1 MTTQLLDSQLL
12 DPGAYGRL
20 LALRDLTDAALG
32 PHAMQLLVQH
42 TLDALLAA
50 WNCPVVV
57 YRAPPL
63 VPPADNYDDLGY
75 PPDGASRDAR
85 YTRYLTPELLLRT
98 QTSAMIPRALRMIAP
113 ARYADVLLACP
124 GLTYRRDAI
133 DRLHVGEP
141 HQLDLW
147 RIVQRP
153 LTRDDLVAMI
163 EAVAGAMLPGVPL
176 RLEPAVHPYTLDG
189 LEVYGNVQG
198 RWVEILECGRAH
210 PELLADAG
218 LASASGLASGLAMGI
233 GLDRMLML
241 RKGIEDIRALR
252 STDPRIQAQM
262 LDLEPYRA
270 VSSQPPIY
278 RDLSV
283 AVAEEA
289 NVEELG
295 DRVRSTLAAAS
306 GSIESVEVLSETSYL
321 ELSLAARRRLG
332 ISPRQKNVL
341 LRLVIRDLERTL
353 TSAEANELR
362 DAVYAVLHEGSV
374 RTWASKEMQL

>member
-1 MTTQLLDSQLL
+1 MTTQLLDS
-12 DPGAYGRL
+12 PAYGRL

-42 TLDALLAA
+42 ALDALRLA

-63 VPPADNYDDLGY
+63 VPSADNYDDLGY

-113 ARYADVLLACP
+113 ARYPDALLACP

-163 EAVAGAMLPGVPL
+163 EAVAGAMLPGVAL

-218 LASASGLASGLAMGI
+218 LAGTSGLAMGI

-252 STDPRIQAQM
+252 SADPRIQAQM

-283 AVAEEA
+283 AVATEA
-289 NVEELG
+289 NAEELG

>member
-1 MTTQLLDSQLL
+1 MTTQLLDSQ
-12 DPGAYGRL
+12 AYGRL

-32 PHAMQLLVQH
+32 PHAMQLLVQRA
-42 TLDALLAA
+42 LDALRAA

-63 VPPADNYDDLGY
+63 VPSADNYDDLGY

-85 YTRYLTPELLLRT
+85 YTRYLTPQMLLRT

-113 ARYADVLLACP
+113 AHYDDVMVACP

-147 RIVQRP
+147 RITQRP
-153 LTRDDLVAMI
+153 LTRDDMVAMI
-163 EAVAGAMLPGVPL
+163 ELVAGAMLPGVPL
-176 RLEPAVHPYTLDG
+176 RLEPALHPYTRDG

-210 PELLADAG
+210 PDLLAAAGIDASQG
-218 LASASGLASGLAMGI
+218 SGLAMGI

-241 RKGIEDIRALR
+241 RKGVEDIRALR

-262 LDLEPYRA
+262 LDLDPYRA

-283 AVAEEA
+283 AVADDA
-289 NVEELG
+289 SAEELG
-295 DRVRSTLAAAS
+295 DRVRSSLAAAS
-306 GSIESVEVLSETSYL
+306 GSIESIEVLSETSYL

-332 ISPRQKNVL
+332 ISPSQKNVL
-341 LRLVIRDLERTL
+341 LRLVIRDLDRTL
-353 TSAEANELR
+353 TSAEANQLR

>member
-1 MTTQLLDSQLL
+1 MTTQLLDS
-12 DPGAYGRL
+12 ASYARL
-20 LALRDLTDAALG
+20 LALRDLTDAARG

-42 TLDALLAA
+42 ALDAVRAESR
-50 WNCPVVV
+50 CPVVV
-57 YRAPPL
+57 HRAPPL
-63 VPPADNYDDLGY
+63 VPVTDNYDDLGY
-75 PPDGASRDAR
+75 PTDGASRDAR

-113 ARYADVLLACP
+113 ARYEDVVVACP
-124 GLTYRRDAI
+124 GLTYRRDSI

-147 RIVQRP
+147 RIARRT

-163 EAVAGAMLPGVPL
+163 ERVAAALLPGVPL

-189 LEVYGNVQG
+189 LEVHANVQG

-210 PELLADAG
+210 PRILAAAG
-218 LASASGLASGLAMGI
+218 LGECSGLALGM

-252 STDPRIQAQM
+252 SADPRIQAQM
-262 LDLEPYRA
+262 LDLEPYRP

-283 AVAEEA
+283 AVAEETTA
-289 NVEELG
+289 EELG
-295 DRVRSTLAAAS
+295 DQVRSSLAAAS
-306 GSIESVEVLSETSYL
+306 GGIESVEVLSETSYL
-321 ELSLAARRRLG
+321 DLSLAARRRLG

-362 DAVYAVLHEGSV
+362 DAVYGVLHRGSV
-374 RTWASKEMQL
+374 KTWASKEMQL

>member
-1 MTTQLLDSQLL
+1 MTHDYATSRFST
-12 DPGAYGRL
+12 AYGRL

-42 TLDALLAA
+42 ALDALRTA
-50 WNCPVVV
+50 WKCPVVV

-63 VPPADNYDDLGY
+63 VPSRDNYDDLGY

-113 ARYADVLLACP
+113 ARYEDVVLACP

-147 RIVQRP
+147 RITQRP

-163 EAVAGAMLPGVPL
+163 EIGRRRDAARRAVAARAGGAS
-176 RLEPAVHPYTLDG
+176 VHARWTGGARQRAGTL
-189 LEVYGNVQG
+189 G
-198 RWVEILECGRAH
+198 RDPRMRSRPSRVARRGGSRSRRAR
-210 PELLADAG
+210 DSRW
-218 LASASGLASGLAMGI
+218 ASVSIACSCCA
-233 GLDRMLML
+233 
-241 RKGIEDIRALR
+241 KGIEDIRALR
-252 STDPRIQAQM
+252 SSDPRIQAQM

-283 AVAEEA
+283 AVAERGERGRA
-289 NVEELG
+289 
-295 DRVRSTLAAAS
+295 RRPVRSSLAAAS
-306 GSIESVEVLSETSYL
+306 GSIESIEVLAETSYL

-332 ISPRQKNVL
+332 ISPHQKNVL
-341 LRLVIRDLERTL
+341 LRLVIRDLRAHADFGRGEPAARRGL
-353 TSAEANELR
+353 RSAARGQRQDLGVEG
-362 DAVYAVLHEGSV
+362 DAAM
-374 RTWASKEMQL
+374 TA

>member
-1 MTTQLLDSQLL
+1 MTTQLLDSQ
-12 DPGAYGRL
+12 AYGRL

-42 TLDALLAA
+42 ALDALRAA
-50 WNCPVVV
+50 WDCPVVV

-63 VPPADNYDDLGY
+63 VPSADNYDDLGY

-113 ARYADVLLACP
+113 AHYEDVVLACP

-147 RIVQRP
+147 RITQRP
-153 LTRDDLVAMI
+153 LTRDDLVVMI
-163 EAVAGAMLPGVPL
+163 ELVAGAMLPGVPL

-210 PELLADAG
+210 PELLTAAG
-218 LASASGLASGLAMGI
+218 VAAPQGAGLAMGV

-252 STDPRIQAQM
+252 STDPRIQVQM

-283 AVAEEA
+283 AVADEVNA
-289 NVEELG
+289 EELG
-295 DRVRSTLAAAS
+295 DRVRSRLAAES
-306 GSIESVEVLSETSYL
+306 SSVESIEVLSETSYL
-321 ELSLAARRRLG
+321 ELSLPARRRLG

-341 LRLVIRDLERTL
+341 LRLVIRDLDRTL
-353 TSAEANELR
+353 TSAEANQLR

-374 RTWASKEMQL
+374 RTWASREMQL

>member
-1 MTTQLLDSQLL
+1 MTTQRLDSQLL
-12 DPGAYGRL
+12 DSLAYGRL

-42 TLDALLAA
+42 ALDALRTA
-50 WNCPVVV
+50 WNCLVVV

-63 VPPADNYDDLGY
+63 VPSTDNYDDLGY

-85 YTRYLTPELLLRT
+85 YTRYLTPQLLLRT

-113 ARYADVLLACP
+113 ARYSDVVLACP

-147 RIVQRP
+147 RIAQHP

-163 EAVAGAMLPGVPL
+163 EIVAGAMLPGVPL

-210 PELLADAG
+210 PEVLAAAG
-218 LASASGLASGLAMGI
+218 IAVPEGAGLAMGI

-252 STDPRIQAQM
+252 SADPRIQAQM
-262 LDLEPYRA
+262 LDLQPYRA
-270 VSSQPPIY
+270 VSAQPPIY

-283 AVAEEA
+283 AVAEEVRA
-289 NVEELG
+289 EELG
-295 DRVRSTLAAAS
+295 DRVRSSLAAAS
-306 GSIESVEVLSETSYL
+306 GSIESIEVLSETSYL
-321 ELSLAARRRLG
+321 DLSLAARRRLG

-353 TSAEANELR
+353 TSAEANQLR
-362 DAVYAVLHEGSV
+362 DAVYGVLHEGSV
-374 RTWASKEMQL
+374 RIWASKEMQL

>member
-1 MTTQLLDSQLL
+1 MTTQLLDSR
-12 DPGAYGRL
+12 GYGRL

-42 TLDALLAA
+42 ALDALRTA
-50 WNCPVVV
+50 WKCPVVV

-63 VPPADNYDDLGY
+63 VPSADNYDDLGY
-75 PPDGASRDAR
+75 PPDGASRDVR

-113 ARYADVLLACP
+113 ACYEDVVLACP

-147 RIVQRP
+147 RITQRS

-163 EAVAGAMLPGVPL
+163 EIVAGAMLPGVSL

-210 PELLADAG
+210 PELLAAAG
-218 LASASGLASGLAMGI
+218 IAASQGTGLAMGI

-252 STDPRIQAQM
+252 SGDPRIQAQM

-283 AVAEEA
+283 AVADEVSA
-289 NVEELG
+289 EELG
-295 DRVRSTLAAAS
+295 DRVRSSLAAAS
-306 GSIESVEVLSETSYL
+306 GSIESIEVLAETSYL

-332 ISPRQKNVL
+332 IAPRQKNVL
-341 LRLVIRDLERTL
+341 LRLVIRDLDRTL
-353 TSAEANELR
+353 TSAEANQLR
-362 DAVYAVLHEGSV
+362 DAVYGVLHEGSV

>member
-1 MTTQLLDSQLL
+1 MTTQLL

-32 PHAMQLLVQH
+32 PHAMQLLIQH
-42 TLDALLAA
+42 ALGALRAS
-50 WNCPVVV
+50 WNCPVIVQ
-57 YRAPPL
+57 RAPPL
-63 VPPADNYDDLGY
+63 VPSADNYDDLGY

-113 ARYADVLLACP
+113 ACYEDVLLACP
-124 GLTYRRDAI
+124 GLTYRRDSI

-147 RIVQRP
+147 RIARRP

-163 EAVAGAMLPGVPL
+163 EKVAAAMLPSASL
-176 RLEPAVHPYTLDG
+176 RLEPVVHPYTLDG
-189 LEVYGNVQG
+189 LEVHANVQG

-210 PELLADAG
+210 PDLLAAAG
-218 LASASGLASGLAMGI
+218 LAECSGLAMGI
-233 GLDRMLML
+233 GLDRMLLL

-252 STDPRIQAQM
+252 SEDPRIQAQM
-262 LDLEPYRA
+262 LHLEPYRP

-289 NVEELG
+289 NAEELG
-295 DRVRSTLAAAS
+295 DQVRSSLAAAS
-306 GSIESVEVLSETSYL
+306 ASIESVEVLAETSYL
-321 ELSLAARRRLG
+321 DLSLAARRRLG
-332 ISPRQKNVL
+332 ITPRQKNVL

-362 DAVYAVLHEGSV
+362 DAVYAALHRGSV
-374 RTWASKEMQL
+374 KTWASKEMQL

>member
-1 MTTQLLDSQLL
+1 MTTQLLDSE
-12 DPGAYGRL
+12 AYGRL

-42 TLDALLAA
+42 ALDALRAA

-63 VPPADNYDDLGY
+63 VPSADNYDDLGY
-75 PPDGASRDAR
+75 PPDGVSRDVR

-98 QTSAMIPRALRMIAP
+98 QTSAMVPRALRMIAP
-113 ARYADVLLACP
+113 ARYEDVLLACP

-147 RIVQRP
+147 RISQRP

-163 EAVAGAMLPGVPL
+163 ERVAGAMLPDVPL

-189 LEVYGNVQG
+189 LEVYANVQG

-210 PELLADAG
+210 PEVLAAAG
-218 LASASGLASGLAMGI
+218 VATPGGAPPSGLAMGI

-252 STDPRIQAQM
+252 SSDPRIQAQM
-262 LDLEPYRA
+262 VDLQPYRA
-270 VSSQPPIY
+270 VSAQPPIY
-278 RDLSV
+278 RDLSI

-289 NVEELG
+289 NAEELG
-295 DRVRSTLAAAS
+295 DRVRSSLAAAS
-306 GSIESVEVLSETSYL
+306 GSIESVEVLAETSYL
-321 ELSLAARRRLG
+321 DLSLAARRRLG

-353 TSAEANELR
+353 TSGEANELR
-362 DAVYAVLHEGSV
+362 DAVYAILHEGTV

>member
-1 MTTQLLDSQLL
+1 MTTQLLDSQ
-12 DPGAYGRL
+12 AYGRL

-42 TLDALLAA
+42 ALDALRTA

-63 VPPADNYDDLGY
+63 VPSTDNYDDLGY

-85 YTRYLTPELLLRT
+85 YTRYLTPQLLLRT

-113 ARYADVLLACP
+113 ARYEDVVLACP

-147 RIVQRP
+147 RIAQRP

-163 EAVAGAMLPGVPL
+163 EIVAGALLPGVPL

-189 LEVYGNVQG
+189 LEVHGNVQG

-210 PELLADAG
+210 PEVLAAAG
-218 LASASGLASGLAMGI
+218 VAAAEGAGLAMGV

-241 RKGIEDIRALR
+241 RKGIKDIRALR
-252 STDPRIQAQM
+252 SGDPRIQAQM
-262 LDLEPYRA
+262 LDLQPYRA
-270 VSSQPPIY
+270 VSAQPPIY

-283 AVAEEA
+283 AVAEEVNA
-289 NVEELG
+289 EELG
-295 DRVRSTLAAAS
+295 DRVRSSLAAAS
-306 GSIESVEVLSETSYL
+306 GSIESIEVLAETSYL
-321 ELSLAARRRLG
+321 DLSLAARRRLG

-353 TSAEANELR
+353 TSDEANQLR
-362 DAVYAVLHEGSV
+362 DAVYAVLHQGSV

>member
-1 MTTQLLDSQLL
+1 MTAQLL
-12 DPGAYGRL
+12 DPQAYGRL

-32 PHAMQLLVQH
+32 AHAMQLLVQQA
-42 TLDALLAA
+42 LDALRTA
-50 WNCPVVV
+50 WKCPVVV

-63 VPPADNYDDLGY
+63 VPSADNYDDLGY

-113 ARYADVLLACP
+113 AHYDDVVLACP

-147 RIVQRP
+147 RVTQRP

-163 EAVAGAMLPGVPL
+163 ELVAGAMLPGVPL
-176 RLEPAVHPYTLDG
+176 RFDPAVHPYTLDG
-189 LEVYGNVQG
+189 LEVYGKVQG

-210 PELLADAG
+210 PEVLAAAG
-218 LASASGLASGLAMGI
+218 IADSRGAGLAMGI

-283 AVAEEA
+283 AVAGEVSA
-289 NVEELG
+289 EELG
-295 DRVRSTLAAAS
+295 DRVRSSLAAAS
-306 GSIESVEVLSETSYL
+306 GSIESIEVLSETSYL
-321 ELSLAARRRLG
+321 ELSIAARRRLG
-332 ISPRQKNVL
+332 ISPPQKNVL
-341 LRLVIRDLERTL
+341 LRLVIRDLDRTL
-353 TSAEANELR
+353 TSAEANQLR

>member
-1 MTTQLLDSQLL
+1 MATQLLDSRTY
-12 DPGAYGRL
+12 ARL

-32 PHAMQLLVQH
+32 AHAMQLLVH
-42 TLDALLAA
+42 DALDALRAA

-57 YRAPPL
+57 HRAPPL
-63 VPPADNYDDLGY
+63 VPAADNYDDLGY
-75 PPDGASRDAR
+75 PPDGAARDAR

-98 QTSAMIPRALRMIAP
+98 QTSTMIPQALRMIAP

-124 GLTYRRDAI
+124 GLTYRRDSI

-141 HQLDLW
+141 HQLYLW
-147 RIVQRP
+147 RIAQRP

-163 EAVAGAMLPGVPL
+163 ESVAAVMLPGVPL
-176 RLEPAVHPYTLDG
+176 RLDPALHPYTLDG
-189 LEVYGNVQG
+189 LEVHGNVQG

-210 PELLADAG
+210 PALLAAAG
-218 LASASGLASGLAMGI
+218 LAECSGLAMGI

-252 STDPRIQAQM
+252 SSDPRIQAQM
-262 LDLEPYRA
+262 LDLQPYRP

-289 NVEELG
+289 SAEELG
-295 DRVRSTLAAAS
+295 DQVRSSLAAAS
-306 GSIESVEVLSETSYL
+306 GSIESVEVLAETSYL

-332 ISPRQKNVL
+332 ISPQQKNVL

-353 TSAEANELR
+353 TAAEANEVR
-362 DAVYAVLHEGSV
+362 DAVYAVLHRGSV
-374 RTWASKEMQL
+374 KTWASKEMQL